1 MVPAALF
8 FSTPTLRQTAAF
20 PVLVYGPDYLFRSAW
35 LSGAWDYLRE
45 PWTSEELFLRLRGCA
60 PSVVQW
66 TVAGRICRLEGR
78 KLVAEDSGVRLSA
91 AEAELLRLLALRR
104 GSVVSRTVL
113 AWAAG
118 CLEGRVVDTLIG
130 RLRTKMERL
139 GLPRDLIA
147 SARGLGYRLP

>member
-1 MVPAALF
+1 VLPAAEF
-8 FSTPTLRQTAAF
+8 FSTPRLRQTAPF

-45 PWTSEELFLRLRGCA
+45 PWTPEELFLRLRGCS
-60 PSVVQW
+60 PPVVQW
-66 TVAGRICRLEGR
+66 MSSGKACRLEGR
-78 KLVAEDSGVRLSA
+78 RLLAEGGIRLSA

-104 GSVVSRTVL
+104 GSVVSRAVL
-113 AWAAG
+113 AWTAG

-130 RLRTKMERL
+130 RLRAKLERV